1 MGRRIQAARILSKR
15 FALPLRSIYGRLIL
29 WLVAVTFA
37 AVLALALVADSAV
50 RKARTDAL
58 AALVDADL
66 TALADIY
73 ASGGKAELIARIEDR
88 LALLPADGDAA
99 HYLIGDARGR
109 PLGDGRSEW
118 PDLAAESSE
127 AGYVVIDEGLR
138 VYGRTTMLGPDLKLF
153 VSREYASW
161 ESLRE
166 RLLTRLLAWGA
177 AIALAVILLGVLA
190 ARRLRR
196 RVAGINAAY
205 EAVEGGE
212 LERRAPGAE
221 LEDEL
226 GILAGRANRMLTRIE
241 ALVRAHRNMSDHVAH
256 ELRTPLTHLDST
268 LIKLLGEDVGAS
280 GAERMSKAREEIRR
294 VVRMLDAMLDIS
306 ASEARRGDPSG
317 LAPVDL
323 TTVVDNLV
331 DLYRESAAERGL
343 RLEASIDPG
352 IVFQGDEMLL
362 SRMVSNLL
370 DNAFKVVPS
379 GGGVQV
385 RLTAGPRIEVTD
397 DGPGIPAEMRQRIFE
412 RFQRIP
418 GGPGEGHGLG
428 LALSRAIARR
438 HGLDIRLVNGKRGAC
453 FRIEPEGNSG

>member
-1 MGRRIQAARILSKR
+1 LSKR